1 MVYWVIPMYGR
12 APRPAMKTEWSDE
25 MSRCRLS
32 RADRRFAV
40 VCTTVFSMLAHLYR
54 WMCAGFALDSMMFV
68 ESVDIEGQ
76 IALGRFM
83 QPVYWQVRGYITSP
97 PVVGLFATAFLA
109 LAALLI
115 LDLTG
120 IVSRAGIALTCG
132 VLAVNE
138 TLSASYASYLSW
150 VDVYML
156 ALLLAVAACWLQ
168 SRYRRGFL
176 VSPVLYCLS
185 AALYQSYLQAA
196 VTTVLLMLIA
206 RALDGEK
213 PMRLLLEGIG
223 HALTV
228 LAGLLLYAVAYK
240 WVIRLYGTTVSDS
253 YNTVAN
259 ATAIDLQS
267 LPGLLGEAYCGPL
280 TYLFAQNGFAP
291 AALNWV
297 LLAAGLACGFLLWR
311 RVAPGAK
318 ALVLL
323 LTAMLPF
330 GMNFVTVISKGLVHM
345 LMNYAYFFFYLFV
358 IRLAEGAAHQSGG
371 RLSQAMR
378 AATTV
383 GISAVIAMSCLTA
396 QTLYVKRDLELQST
410 LSVMTRVLDRLEATP
425 GYVPG
430 ETPVVLLGYL
440 PSSKLA
446 LVRPG
451 FERVSQYQGMR
462 STYADAYEASHPW
475 YMDFFL
481 GWPVNLVTPDEA
493 RAWQNSELSESL
505 PGFPS
510 EGCIQIIDGMAFVRL
525 S

>member
-1 MVYWVIPMYGR
+1 
-12 APRPAMKTEWSDE
+12 

-120 IVSRAGIALTCG
+120 ITSRAGIALTCG

-138 TLSASYASYLSW
+138 TLTTSYASYLPW

-168 SRYRRGFL
+168 SRYRWGFL
-176 VSPVLYCLS
+176 ASPVLYCLS

-206 RALDGEK
+206 RALDGER

-240 WVIRLYGTTVSDS
+240 WVIRLYGTTVSDG
-253 YNTVAN
+253 YNSVAN
-259 ATAIDLQS
+259 VAAIDLRA
-267 LPGLLGEAYCGPL
+267 LPGLLREAYCGPL
-280 TYLFAQNGFAP
+280 AYLFAQNGFAP
-291 AALNWV
+291 AALNWAL
-297 LLAAGLACGFLLWR
+297 LLAGLVCGFLLWR

-330 GMNFVTVISKGLVHM
+330 GMNFVAVISKGLVHM
-345 LMNYAYFFFYLFV
+345 LMNYAYFFFYLLV
-358 IRLAEGAAHQSGG
+358 IRLAEGAAHLSGNP
-371 RLSQAMR
+371 LLR
-378 AATTV
+378 ALRGAAAV
-383 GISAVIAMSCLTA
+383 GVSAVIAMSCLTA

-440 PSSKLA
+440 PSSRLSM
-446 LVRPG
+446 VRPG
-451 FERVSQYQGMR
+451 FERVSQFQGMR
-462 STYADAYEASHPW
+462 STYADAYEASHPL
-475 YMDFFL
+475 YMHAL
-481 GWPVNLVTPDEA
+481 LAWPINLVTPEEA
-493 RAWQNSELSESL
+493 RVWQESELADSL
-505 PGFPS
+505 PGFPC
-510 EGCIQIIDGMAFVRL
+510 EGSIQIIDGTAFVRL